1 MGQLPLRVRQLPAE
15 GDPPSV
21 LAHHFKSFTPSGSPV
36 PYGGKPAF
44 RTGLTCTHNG
54 FAPFGDSRGVSHRA
68 FPKGSKVSFSP
79 WETLSPAGTL
89 RERERQCYWSALIK
103 DTGLTQ

>member
-1 MGQLPLRVRQLPAE
+1 MTITLTGSPCTSKE

-21 LAHHFKSFTPSGSPV
+21 LAHHLKSFTPTGEPV

-54 FAPFGDSRGVSHRA
+54 FALDVPSQVGVMLA
-68 FPKGSKVSFSP
+68 LTKLLVGTFQA
-79 WETLSPAGTL
+79 TLA
-89 RERERQCYWSALIK
+89 
-103 DTGLTQ
+103 

>member
-15 GDPPSV
+15 GDPPKPFGQAAPTV
-21 LAHHFKSFTPSGSPV
+21 LAHHLKSFTPSGSPV

-54 FAPFGDSRGVSHRA
+54 FALDVPSQVGVMLA
-68 FPKGSKVSFSP
+68 LTKLLVGTFQA
-79 WETLSPAGTL
+79 TLA
-89 RERERQCYWSALIK
+89 
-103 DTGLTQ
+103 